1 MGRLL
6 QEIKSLPAAQ
16 QRELKIK
23 TIAFIIEELR
33 LIYMNQEKNK
43 IVALNALDEC
53 HTEIHRIIDRTKN
66 NANRDL
72 IKADLARTIAIAA
85 NALSLL

>member
-1 MGRLL
+1 MARLVE
-6 QEIKSLPAAQ
+6 EIRALSAEHQ
-16 QRELKIK
+16 HELKIK
-23 TIAFIIEELR
+23 TIKFIIEELR
-33 LIYMNQEKNK
+33 LIYVNQEKNK
-43 IVALNALDEC
+43 IVALNALDQC